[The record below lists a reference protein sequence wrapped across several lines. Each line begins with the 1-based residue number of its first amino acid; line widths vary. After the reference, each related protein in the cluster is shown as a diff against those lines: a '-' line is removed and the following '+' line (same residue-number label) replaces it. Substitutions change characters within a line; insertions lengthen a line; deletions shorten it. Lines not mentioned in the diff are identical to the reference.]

1 MQGRAARFF
10 QKVGVLRTI
19 SGPYGSRWLG
29 AGGRSVPDWT
39 DPFGRGI
46 LKVVAPVLGKQLVI
60 VGGCLVVLGAILWWW
75 QPSRG
80 GLPGD
85 IVVERPGFSFH
96 FPIVT
101 CLVLSLILTAILRW
115 LNR

>member
-1 MQGRAARFF
+1 M
-10 QKVGVLRTI
+10 
-19 SGPYGSRWLG
+19 
-29 AGGRSVPDWT
+29 
-39 DPFGRGI
+39 
-46 LKVVAPVLGKQLVI
+46 APVLGKQLVI
-60 VGGCLVVLGAILWWW
+60 VGGCLMVLGAILWWW

>member
-1 MQGRAARFF
+1 M
-10 QKVGVLRTI
+10 
-19 SGPYGSRWLG
+19 
-29 AGGRSVPDWT
+29 
-39 DPFGRGI
+39 
-46 LKVVAPVLGKQLVI
+46 APVLGKQLVI